1 MVDCPRPLETP
12 CEYTLVDQK
21 SPVVVEYLQQKQT
34 DRQCQATQEHLESW
48 HELIKSHAHKSS
60 TSSDVFTLG
69 LLRQPQHP
77 VAVQDTGLP
86 LPPHSVRWKMYQSP
100 RGTCLPISRILVW
113 SRREGG
119 ESEGP
124 TSTRLEPSIPERFA
138 QSLTAKQVPR
148 GLRLL

>member
-1 MVDCPRPLETP
+1 MVIPIFLLLKIVPNIPSVMVDCLRPRETP

-34 DRQCQATQEHLESW
+34 DRQCQAAHEHLESW

-60 TSSDVFTLG
+60 TSSYVFTLG

-86 LPPHSVRWKMYQSP
+86 LPPHSGKWKMYQSP
-100 RGTCLPISRILVW
+100 RGTCLPAASDAQKPSLVM
-113 SRREGG
+113 
-119 ESEGP
+119 
-124 TSTRLEPSIPERFA
+124 
-138 QSLTAKQVPR
+138 KR
-148 GLRLL
+148 GRGI